1 MPLRLSAEGQQV
13 FDKWRKQRCKA
24 REDEQLI
31 AQLLRDVASEDW
43 ETRWFSYKDPSVQGI
58 TMLAARPGLFVHLR
72 LWTGDAAEFTIVS
85 ISDVPPEAWMHPPSS

>member
-13 FDKWRKQRCKA
+13 FDKWRKQRCKS

-31 AQLLRDVASEDW
+31 AQLLRDVASDDW
-43 ETRWFSYKDPSVQGI
+43 ETHWFSYKDPSVQGI

-85 ISDVPPEAWMHPPSS
+85 ISDVPPEAWMQPPSG